1 MGKKEYGNNKVIS
14 FFALLGVIVNFV
26 VSIMATRQDRKIM
39 SIIFFIAAFY
49 CLSKVDLK
57 GKKKEYKMQQYLNKA
72 DYREY
77 RVFGIFLLLLFLWLW

>member
-1 MGKKEYGNNKVIS
+1 MVEKESGDNKVIS
-14 FFALLGVIVNFV
+14 FFALVGVIVNFA
-26 VSIMATRQDRKIM
+26 VSIIATTQDRRIT

-57 GKKKEYKMQQYLNKA
+57 GKKQEYKMQQYLNKM

-77 RVFGIFLLLLFLWLW
+77 RVFGVFLLLLFLWL